1 MIKLIES
8 YRVSIKY
15 FFRFSPMAFLL
26 IIGIL
31 SSANVNAQIPISAQV
46 GVEMVAKGEISMV
59 ATPLQMMRGT
69 YRQNGGGITWGEAT
83 QPDAKAIIF
92 DPVHKKGIGLSIG
105 EQMYFF
111 GITDIYIP
119 DKGASVQF
127 ISVIN
132 ENNVIIVTL
141 EAMPPSKYLVTIDT
155 GPGGL
160 IGYICS

>member
-69 YRQNGGGITWGEAT
+69 YRQNGGGITWGGGYTARC
-83 QPDAKAIIF
+83 K
-92 DPVHKKGIGLSIG
+92 SN
-105 EQMYFF
+105 YF
-111 GITDIYIP
+111 
-119 DKGASVQF
+119 
-127 ISVIN
+127 
-132 ENNVIIVTL
+132 
-141 EAMPPSKYLVTIDT
+141 
-155 GPGGL
+155 
-160 IGYICS
+160 